1 MGWCRHWRQTRV
13 IRGSGADFPGCVWGF
28 VLSWRKVSDNLP
40 KRRNVTQAM
49 RFDVGCPCC
58 GAVVSRRNM
67 LRAGLATAAASVT
80 PRGFAQTLTPV
91 AGERGRVS
99 AVDIHAHYFPRAFL
113 ELMATDGAR
122 FGYGAEITDSGFTL
136 KSPSRAVVLASKFI
150 DLELRLADMDRQGIW
165 VQALSL
171 TAPMIYW
178 ADGDLSHRLA
188 VAWNDAAI
196 AAHHATPDRFVVLAT
211 LPMLNEQRAIDELD
225 RVSRLAGVRGVYLGT
240 NIDNHDLDDPRFAAI
255 FARIDELGLP
265 IFLHPLQ
272 TVGGQRMQDYYLS
285 NLLGNPID
293 TAIAACRLIFGGVLD
308 RHPNLQV
315 TLPHAG
321 GVLPI
326 LIGRIDRGWK
336 VRPEAEHLVRAPS
349 SYLRQFHY
357 DTIAH
362 SKPILEFV
370 ISQVGADRVM
380 IGSDYCFDMGYE
392 QPVEIVDELDLT
404 TDARAMIL
412 GGTAVKLLKI

>member
-1 MGWCRHWRQTRV
+1 
-13 IRGSGADFPGCVWGF
+13 
-28 VLSWRKVSDNLP
+28 
-40 KRRNVTQAM
+40 M
-49 RFDVGCPCC
+49 RFDEGCPCC
-58 GAVVSRRNM
+58 GAIVSRRNM

-80 PRGFAQTLTPV
+80 PKGFAQALTGT
-91 AGERGRVS
+91 AGDHDQVN

-113 ELMATDGAR
+113 ELIASDGAR
-122 FGYGAEITDSGFTL
+122 FGYGAEFTDSNFTL
-136 KSPSRAVVLASKFI
+136 KSPSRTVVLPNKFV
-150 DLELRLADMDRQGIW
+150 DLELRLADMDRQGIS

-171 TAPMIYW
+171 TAPMVYW
-178 ADGDLSHRLA
+178 ADEELSHRLA

-196 AAHHATPDRFVVLAT
+196 AAHRAKPDRFVALAT
-211 LPMLNEQRAIDELD
+211 LPMLSEQRALGELD
-225 RVSRLAGVRGVYLGT
+225 RVGRLAGVRGIYLGT
-240 NIDNHDLDDPRFAAI
+240 NIDNHDLDDPRFVAI
-255 FARIDELGLP
+255 LARIDELGLP

-272 TVGGQRMQDYYLS
+272 TVGGERMQEYYLS

-293 TAIAACRLIFGGVLD
+293 TAIAACHLIFGGVLD
-308 RHPNLQV
+308 RHPNLKV

-336 VRPEAEHLVRAPS
+336 VRAEAKNLPRAPS

-362 SKPILEFV
+362 SKPILQFL
-370 ISQVGADRVM
+370 ISQVGADRIM

-392 QPVEIVDELDLT
+392 RPVEIVDELDLT

-412 GGTAVKLLKI
+412 GGTAAKLLKI

>member
-1 MGWCRHWRQTRV
+1 
-13 IRGSGADFPGCVWGF
+13 
-28 VLSWRKVSDNLP
+28 
-40 KRRNVTQAM
+40 M
-49 RFDVGCPCC
+49 RFDVGCPRC
-58 GAVVSRRNM
+58 GGVVSRRNM

-80 PRGFAQTLTPV
+80 PKGFAQTLTPV
-91 AGERGRVS
+91 AGDRSRVA

-113 ELMATDGAR
+113 ELMATDGSR
-122 FGYGAEITDSGFTL
+122 FGYGAEIADSGGFTL
-136 KSPSRAVVLASKFI
+136 KSPSRGVVLPSKFI
-150 DLELRLADMDRQGIW
+150 DLELRLADMDRQGIS

-196 AAHHATPDRFVVLAT
+196 AAHRARPDRFVVLAT

-225 RVSRLAGVRGVYLGT
+225 RVSRLAGVRGIYLGT
-240 NIDNHDLDDPRFAAI
+240 NIDNHDLDDPQFAAI
-255 FARIDELGLP
+255 FARIDALGLP

-272 TVGGQRMQDYYLS
+272 TVGGQRLQDYYLS

-336 VRPEAEHLVRAPS
+336 VRPEAEDLTRAPS

-362 SKPILEFV
+362 SKAILQFV
-370 ISQVGADRVM
+370 ISQVGVDRVM

-392 QPVEIVDELDLT
+392 RPVEIVDELDLT
-404 TDARAMIL
+404 TEARAMIL
-412 GGTAVKLLKI
+412 GGTAGKLLKI

>member
-1 MGWCRHWRQTRV
+1 
-13 IRGSGADFPGCVWGF
+13 
-28 VLSWRKVSDNLP
+28 
-40 KRRNVTQAM
+40 M

-58 GAVVSRRNM
+58 GAIVSRRNM

-80 PRGFAQTLTPV
+80 PRGFAQALTKP
-91 AGERGRVS
+91 ADDHDRVK

-113 ELMATDGAR
+113 ELMASNGSR
-122 FGYGAEITDSGFTL
+122 FGYGAEITDSNVTL
-136 KSPSRAVVLASKFI
+136 KSPSRTVVLPSKFV
-150 DLELRLADMDRQGIW
+150 DLELRLADMDRQGIS

-188 VAWNDAAI
+188 AAWNDAAI
-196 AAHHATPDRFVVLAT
+196 AAHRGQPDRFVALVT
-211 LPMLNEQRAIDELD
+211 LPMLSEKHALDELD
-225 RVSRLAGVRGVYLGT
+225 RVGRLPGVRGVYLGT
-240 NIDNHDLDDPRFAAI
+240 NIDNHDLDDPQFAAI

-272 TVGGQRMQDYYLS
+272 TIVGERMQDYYLS

-293 TAIAACRLIFGGVLD
+293 TAIAACHLIFGGVLD

-321 GVLPI
+321 GALPI

-336 VRPEAEHLVRAPS
+336 VRPEAKNLPRAPS

-362 SKPILEFV
+362 SKPILQFV
-370 ISQVGADRVM
+370 ISQVGADRIM

-404 TDARAMIL
+404 ADARAMIL
-412 GGTAVKLLKI
+412 GGTAAKLLKI

>member
-1 MGWCRHWRQTRV
+1 M
-13 IRGSGADFPGCVWGF
+13 
-28 VLSWRKVSDNLP
+28 
-40 KRRNVTQAM
+40 
-49 RFDVGCPCC
+49 
-58 GAVVSRRNM
+58 VSRRNM

-80 PRGFAQTLTPV
+80 SKGFAQALTGT
-91 AGERGRVS
+91 AGDHGRVN

-113 ELMATDGAR
+113 ELVASDGAR
-122 FGYGAEITDSGFTL
+122 FGYGAEINDSNFTL
-136 KSPSRAVVLASKFI
+136 KSPSRTVVLPNKFV
-150 DLELRLADMDRQGIW
+150 DLELRLADMDRQGIS

-178 ADGDLSHRLA
+178 ADGELSHRLA
-188 VAWNDAAI
+188 TAWNDAAI
-196 AAHHATPDRFVVLAT
+196 AAHRAQPDRFVALAT
-211 LPMLNEQRAIDELD
+211 LPMLSEQHALDELD
-225 RVSRLAGVRGVYLGT
+225 RVGGVAGVRGIYLGT

-255 FARIDELGLP
+255 LARIDELGLP

-272 TVGGQRMQDYYLS
+272 TVGGARLQDYYLS

-293 TAIAACRLIFGGVLD
+293 TAIAACHLIFGGVLD
-308 RHPNLQV
+308 RHPNLKV

-336 VRPEAEHLVRAPS
+336 VRAEARNLPRPPS

-362 SKPILEFV
+362 SKSILQFV

-412 GGTAVKLLKI
+412 GGTAAKLLKI

>member
-1 MGWCRHWRQTRV
+1 
-13 IRGSGADFPGCVWGF
+13 
-28 VLSWRKVSDNLP
+28 
-40 KRRNVTQAM
+40 
-49 RFDVGCPCC
+49 
-58 GAVVSRRNM
+58 M
-67 LRAGLATAAASVT
+67 LRAGLATAAASMT
-80 PRGFAQTLTPV
+80 AKGFAQALTP
-91 AGERGRVS
+91 AATDRGRVN

-113 ELMATDGAR
+113 ELMASEGPR
-122 FGYGAEITDSGFTL
+122 YGYGAEITDSNFTL
-136 KSPSRAVVLASKFI
+136 KTPGRTVALPNKFI
-150 DLELRLADMDRQGIW
+150 DLELRLADMDRQGIQI
-165 VQALSL
+165 QALSL
-171 TAPMIYW
+171 TAPMVYW

-188 VAWNDAAI
+188 VAWNDGAI
-196 AAHHATPDRFVVLAT
+196 AAHRAKPDRFVALAT
-211 LPMLNEQRAIDELD
+211 LPMLSEQHALDELD
-225 RVSRLAGVRGVYLGT
+225 RVYRLAGVRGIYLGT
-240 NIDNHDLDDPRFAAI
+240 NIDNHDLDDRQFAAI

-272 TVGGQRMQDYYLS
+272 TVGGKRMEDYFLS

-293 TAIAACRLIFGGVLD
+293 TAIAACHLIFGGVLD

-336 VRPEAEHLVRAPS
+336 ARPAATSLPRAPS

-362 SKPILEFV
+362 SKPILQFV

-392 QPVEIVDELDLT
+392 QPVEIIDELDLT

-412 GGTAVKLLKI
+412 GGTAAKLLKI